1 MISTKTRKKIIS
13 AVIAGGVVLSLGG
26 VAFAQTAGNSTGAAK
41 AGQRAGR
48 TVLSK
53 VVKAPMN
60 EDGEAF
66 KSFVEDG
73 TISQEQA
80 DKIKEFMKSKME
92 EKKTKLDKIKDK
104 IKEAKEAFLKQ
115 QLKDKEDK
123 LNELVTAG
131 IISQEQANKIME
143 KMPQG
148 DRKMIMKGGN
158 FEAPVEKITASL
170 STLVEKGTINQE
182 TADKIKDFIAK
193 KQEER
198 KAEFEKMKDMTKE
211 ERQALISKLPKEK
224 TDLCNEMVTAGIITS
239 EQADAI
245 KQEMQ
250 KDSKGMNKKG
260 FIKDGFKGKKPGVK
274 SSTEQS

>member
-41 AGQRAGR
+41 AGQRADR

-60 EDGEAF
+60 GEGEAF

-80 DKIKEFMKSKME
+80 DEIKEFMKSRME
-92 EKKTKLDKIKDK
+92 EKKTELDKIKDK

-115 QLKDKEDK
+115 QPKDKEDK

-131 IISQEQANKIME
+131 IISQEQVNKIME

-148 DRKMIMKGGN
+148 DRKMMMKGGN

-198 KAEFEKMKDMTKE
+198 KADFEKMKDMTKE

-224 TDLCNEMVTAGIITS
+224 TDLCNKMVTAGIITP

-245 KQEMQ
+245 KQEVQ

-260 FIKDGFKGKKPGVK
+260 FIKDGFKGNKPGVK